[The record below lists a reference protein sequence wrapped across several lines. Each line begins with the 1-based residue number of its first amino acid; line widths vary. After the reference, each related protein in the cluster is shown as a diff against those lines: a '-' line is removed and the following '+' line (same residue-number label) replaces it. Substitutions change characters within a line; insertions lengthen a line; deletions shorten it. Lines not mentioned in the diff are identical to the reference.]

1 MTENNKM
8 AVMPVKRLMLN
19 MGIPMIISMMLQAV
33 YNIVDSAFVANM
45 AENGEQALNA
55 LTLAFPV
62 QMLMVAIGIGTGVG
76 VNVLLAKS
84 MGQRDHEK
92 ASMTAGT
99 GVFQALDR
107 GMETFVVSVCRQ
119 FLFVVPFAWLFTE
132 LVRAGLCGTWLVWLC
147 FVIAEALSA
156 VISVWFMK
164 RLRIGK

>member
-1 MTENNKM
+1 MVLGFVGLELF
-8 AVMPVKRLMLN
+8 AGAFA
-19 MGIPMIISMMLQAV
+19 GIFGLSGETKELCISAMRIVSVSYVFAGA
-33 YNIVDSAFVANM
+33 NIAF
-45 AENGEQALNA
+45 Q
-55 LTLAFPV
+55 
-62 QMLMVAIGIGTGVG
+62 
-76 VNVLLAKS
+76 
-84 MGQRDHEK
+84 
-92 ASMTAGT
+92 